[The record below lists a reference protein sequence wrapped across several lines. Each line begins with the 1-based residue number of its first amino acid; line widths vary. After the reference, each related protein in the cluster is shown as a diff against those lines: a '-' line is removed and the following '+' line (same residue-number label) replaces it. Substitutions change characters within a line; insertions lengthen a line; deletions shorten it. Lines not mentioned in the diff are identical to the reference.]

1 MQTVHEIFANIAGCP
16 EEEKIQL
23 AFKRSVEASR
33 LEQLKLT
40 EQIAKDEKQL
50 GTLRAEIANALTRNS
65 VYTSE
70 DLSTAIT
77 AVRTRIDESRERL
90 KALQDEEEQRNVMSD
105 GIIPAYRRFRTWALE
120 FDEAS
125 HEGKKMIINELFSR
139 IELSKDY
146 KVRCYVNFTYK
157 QFCAEWA
164 TLEQKINAT
173 A

>member
-1 MQTVHEIFANIAGCP
+1 MVQNLDLNIVACTSSLPG
-16 EEEKIQL
+16 
-23 AFKRSVEASR
+23 
-33 LEQLKLT
+33 
-40 EQIAKDEKQL
+40 
-50 GTLRAEIANALTRNS
+50 NS

-77 AVRTRIDESRERL
+77 AVRERIDESRERL
-90 KALQDEEEQRNVMSD
+90 KTLQGEEEQKKVMSD

-120 FDEAS
+120 FDETS
-125 HEGKKMIINELFSR
+125 LEGKKMIINELFSR

-157 QFCAEWA
+157 QFCTEWA